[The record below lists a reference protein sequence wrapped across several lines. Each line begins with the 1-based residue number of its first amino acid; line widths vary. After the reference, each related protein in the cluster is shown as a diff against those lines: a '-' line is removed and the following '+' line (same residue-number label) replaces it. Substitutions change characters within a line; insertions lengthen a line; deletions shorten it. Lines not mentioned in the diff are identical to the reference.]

1 MVRRSVDSIDR
12 GVREL
17 HSVARWRAHARRHPL
32 RYRLAVVAPSATE
45 VIRHAGGWLFDRTT
59 AGWEVTVLVADH
71 ANVRPLRILGATVL
85 DLEQSLTT
93 PVHDTWPTA
102 VAVAAQTYRSDDRV
116 RAGVLDCL
124 DRGLTEVALWGVDL
138 PAELEH
144 RVDHAQ
150 HRMSVAAR
158 AFKSCALTAAGL
170 PAEAVGASEAFRT
183 GELRPPAYRCE
194 VDLVPA
200 R

>member
-1 MVRRSVDSIDR
+1 MARRSVDSVDR

-59 AGWEVTVLVADH
+59 AGWEVTVLVSDH
-71 ANVRPLRILGATVL
+71 VNVRPLRILGATVL
-85 DLEQSLTT
+85 DLEQSLAA

-102 VAVAAQTYRSDDRV
+102 VAVAAETYRSDGRV
-116 RAGVLDCL
+116 RDGVLDCL
-124 DRGLTEVALWGVDL
+124 DRGLTEVAVWGADL
-138 PAELEH
+138 PAELDN
-144 RVDHAQ
+144 RVGPAQ
-150 HRMSVAAR
+150 HRMSMAAR
-158 AFKSCALTAAGL
+158 AFKSCALTAAGV
-170 PAEAVGASEAFRT
+170 PAEAVASSEMFRT
-183 GELRPPAYRCE
+183 GGLRPPTYRCE

>member
-1 MVRRSVDSIDR
+1 MARRSVDSVDR

-17 HSVARWRAHARRHPL
+17 HSVSRWRAPARRHPL

-59 AGWEVTVLVADH
+59 AGWEVTVLVSDH
-71 ANVRPLRILGATVL
+71 ADVRPLRILGATVL
-85 DLEQSLTT
+85 DLEQSLAT

-102 VAVAAQTYRSDDRV
+102 VAVAAQTYRSDARV
-116 RAGVLDCL
+116 RDGVLECL
-124 DRGLTEVALWGVDL
+124 DRGLTEVAVWGADL
-138 PAELEH
+138 PAELDQ
-144 RVDHAQ
+144 RVGPAR
-150 HRMSVAAR
+150 HRMSMAAR

-170 PAEAVGASEAFRT
+170 PAEVVGSSEVFRT
-183 GELRPPAYRCE
+183 GELRPSTYRCE

-200 R
+200 